1 MARSSRGVPLVIDPT
16 TSTIGPHGAPGED
29 EGGSGGVREELLALL
44 RPAQAGAIPPEEGRI
59 RGLIERLE
67 RLYPADLSRQ
77 APQLTGVWE
86 LRWSSSSLPYL
97 ATRPWL
103 ENLQLLDPAAGRAM
117 NLLRLAGPLGALAG
131 IAVQARIAVL
141 PEAPHQRV
149 SVCFERGG
157 WLGPRWGQG
166 RLQLFREVRQG
177 FPAWLDVTVLDDA
190 LRVSRGN
197 AGTLFALVRR
207 PDLDLAALLP

>member
-1 MARSSRGVPLVIDPT
+1 MALLRPAVPLVMDP
-16 TSTIGPHGAPGED
+16 STPATD
-29 EGGSGGVREELLALL
+29 QGGSPGDAAAEADDCRGQLLALL
-44 RPAQAGAIPPEEGRI
+44 RAPDAGSGADGPVP
-59 RGLIERLE
+59 GLIERLE
-67 RLYPADLSRQ
+67 RLQPADLSRRSD
-77 APQLTGVWE
+77 QLAGVWE

-103 ENLQLLDPAAGRAM
+103 ENLQLLDPDAGRAM
-117 NLLRLAGPLGALAG
+117 NLLRLAGPLGPVAG

-157 WLGPRWGQG
+157 WLGPRWGEG
-166 RLQLFREVRQG
+166 RLQLFRQVRQG
-177 FPAWLDVTVLDDA
+177 FPAWLDVTVLDDE

-197 AGTLFALVRR
+197 AGTLFALLRR
-207 PDLDLAALLP
+207 PDLDLATLLP